1 MIKLNDDVLLKDLD
15 WYENCIC
22 KIEYVKYE
30 IELLKKKERLNAYD
44 QLKINTLLHTLNS
57 PLEYALSQFYKK
69 ENFDSNVPNN
79 KNNLD
84 DAAYKKKI
92 EDKFRHTIDYKLFNI
107 IKSLTQ
113 NDLYQNLNDMNN
125 NEKHNFINKHSK
137 YVTRTTEFATYPNG
151 IIIKDFTST
160 QKVDYGEN
168 LNESIKS
175 DVEPIYHSGE
185 HYEEEYI
192 FIENGMEV
200 FRFLRDVTSMV
211 TDFVENIKQ
220 YLDEK
225 SS

>member
-1 MIKLNDDVLLKDLD
+1 
-15 WYENCIC
+15 
-22 KIEYVKYE
+22 
-30 IELLKKKERLNAYD
+30 
-44 QLKINTLLHTLNS
+44 
-57 PLEYALSQFYKK
+57 
-69 ENFDSNVPNN
+69 
-79 KNNLD
+79 
-84 DAAYKKKI
+84 
-92 EDKFRHTIDYKLFNI
+92 
-107 IKSLTQ
+107 
-113 NDLYQNLNDMNN
+113 MNN

-137 YVTRTTEFATYPNG
+137 YVTRTTERATYPNG

-200 FRFLRDVTSMV
+200 FRFLGDVTSLV

-225 SS
+225 ARNNLRARN